1 MSNYNDRDKGIKFL
15 LSIIYPLGA
24 FFYSWKNLKSRSTH
38 WVFFLFFIV
47 YGLCFTAAFEA
58 ADSYRYVEDLR
69 AFSMNAKGNFQ
80 SVTQEFFSK
89 DSEKKDIFV
98 YALYYLTDILA
109 WGNYRVFFALV
120 AIVFGFFFLRSFKF
134 ITDDEAFRNTPFFV
148 LLSLIFMLSN
158 PIFNINGVRFWTAAW
173 IAVYA
178 TFQVLINKKWI
189 YILLLAV
196 LPLVH
201 GSYYVFIAFFA
212 AAYLA
217 RHLYKILPYLF
228 FISFFFTDIA
238 LQIIPDISGY
248 LPPFMQNMIWSYTE
262 SSEALARMSG
272 EEAQQQ
278 ALYARILLG
287 IPRYYHVLLI
297 YLLVRCRPHFKD
309 ETSKEFLGF
318 VLGYGALINISSMIP
333 SMIRFWYLLIPFY
346 VYIWV
351 HNSQAMA
358 KYNNVIYWY
367 PAIALYPTF
376 RVLRNMYYTTDPVL
390 YFSNTVHIVIR
401 ALMNG

>member
-1 MSNYNDRDKGIKFL
+1 MNKTSNKEKGIKL
-15 LSIIYPLGA
+15 VLSIIYPLGA
-24 FFYSWKNLKSRSTH
+24 FMFSWKNLKSRSTY

-47 YGLCFTAAFEA
+47 YGLCFNATFEA

-80 SVTQEFFSK
+80 SVTREFFSK
-89 DSEKKDIFV
+89 DSEIKDIFV

-109 WGNYRVFFALV
+109 GSNPRVFFALV

-134 ITDDEAFRNTPFFV
+134 ISDDEAFKNTPFFV
-148 LLSLIFMLSN
+148 LLALIFTLSN

-173 IAVYA
+173 IAVYT
-178 TFQVLINKKWI
+178 TFQILINKKRQ

-201 GSYYVFIAFFA
+201 GSFYVFLVFFA
-212 AAYLA
+212 VAYLA
-217 RHLYKILPYLF
+217 RHFYKILPYLF

-238 LQIIPDISGY
+238 LQIIPDVSGY
-248 LPPFMQNMIWSYTE
+248 LPPFLQNMIWSYTE

-272 EEAQQQ
+272 EEAVKE
-278 ALYARILLG
+278 ALYARILMAL
-287 IPRYYHVLLI
+287 PRYYHLLLI
-297 YLLVRCRPHFKD
+297 YLLVRFRPHFKD

-318 VLGYGALINISSMIP
+318 ILGYGALVNISSMIP
-333 SMIRFWYLLIPFY
+333 SMNRFWYLLIPFY
-346 VYIWV
+346 VYLWV
-351 HNSQAMA
+351 HNSHLMA
-358 KYNNVIYWY
+358 KYKNLIY
-367 PAIALYPTF
+367 LYPVMDLYPIF
-376 RVLRNMYYTTDPVL
+376 RLLRNMYYTTDPVL
-390 YFSNTVHIVIR
+390 YFSNTIHIVTR

>member
-24 FFYSWKNLKSRSTH
+24 FFYSWKNLKARSTY

-69 AFSMNAKGNFQ
+69 AFSMNARGNFQ

-89 DSEKKDIFV
+89 DSEIKDIFV
-98 YALYYLTDILA
+98 YALYYLTDILSG
-109 WGNYRVFFALV
+109 GNYRVFFALV
-120 AIVFGFFFLRSFKF
+120 AIIFGFFFLRSFKF
-134 ITDDEAFRNTPFFV
+134 ITDDEAFKNTPFFI
-148 LLSLIFMLSN
+148 LLALIFTLSN

-178 TFQVLINKKWI
+178 TFQVLINKKRL

-201 GSYYVFIAFFA
+201 GSYYVFIVFFA

-217 RHLYKILPYLF
+217 RHFYKILPYLF

-248 LPPFMQNMIWSYTE
+248 LPPFLQNMIWSYTE

-272 EEAQQQ
+272 EEAAQE
-278 ALYARILLG
+278 ALYARILMA

-318 VLGYGALINISSMIP
+318 VLGYGALVNISSMIP

-346 VYIWV
+346 VYLWV
-351 HNSQAMA
+351 HNSHMME
-358 KYNNVIYWY
+358 KYKSVIYWY
-367 PAIALYPTF
+367 PLVALYPTW
-376 RVLRNMYYTTDPVL
+376 RLIRNMYYTTDPVL
-390 YFSNTVHIVIR
+390 YFSNTIHIVFR
-401 ALMNG
+401 ALMSG

>member
-1 MSNYNDRDKGIKFL
+1 MNRTNDNEKGIKFI

-24 FFYSWKNLKSRSTH
+24 FLYSWKNLKARSTY

-69 AFSMNAKGNFQ
+69 AFSMNARGNFQ

-89 DSEKKDIFV
+89 YSEIKDIFV
-98 YALYYLTDILA
+98 YVLYYLTDIISG
-109 WGNYRVFFALV
+109 GNYRVFFALV

-134 ITDDEAFRNTPFFV
+134 ITDDEAFKNTPFFI
-148 LLSLIFMLSN
+148 LLALIFTLSN

-178 TFQVLINKKWI
+178 TFQVLINKKRL

-201 GSYYVFIAFFA
+201 GSYYVFIVCFA

-217 RHLYKILPYLF
+217 RHFYKILPYLF

-248 LPPFMQNMIWSYTE
+248 LPPFLQNMIWSYTE

-272 EEAQQQ
+272 EEAVQE
-278 ALYARILLG
+278 ALYARILMA

-297 YLLVRCRPHFKD
+297 YLLVRFRPHFKD
-309 ETSKEFLGF
+309 ESSKEFLGF
-318 VLGYGALINISSMIP
+318 ILAYGALVNISSMIP
-333 SMIRFWYLLIPFY
+333 SMLRFWSLLIPFY
-346 VYIWV
+346 VYLWV
-351 HNSQAMA
+351 HNSQVMQRN
-358 KYNNVIYWY
+358 KNVIYLY
-367 PAIALYPTF
+367 PLIALYPTW
-376 RVLRNMYYTTDPVL
+376 RLIRNMYYTTDPML
-390 YFSNTVHIVIR
+390 YFSNTIHIVIR